1 MMSAV
6 ASQCPLDAAVMHD
19 RARADTGLDDFGAD
33 DYRERL
39 DLYLSDLRGIDMHGP
54 GIVNFHSQ
62 LVQWL
67 KNRLLLTE
75 LLKRHPE
82 IPDVELLPPVVIAGL
97 PRTGTTHLHNML
109 SAAPTFRSLP
119 YWESVEPFPLAAE
132 AGLEPDPRI
141 GRMDMAV
148 EMMDILMPH
157 FSLMHEMT
165 TDHAHEEIHLL
176 ANDFSTMLMDTLAH
190 APRWTEY
197 YWATDQTSSYEYLAT
212 ELKALQFLR
221 GGRRWVLKS
230 PQHLGQLPV
239 LERVFPGV
247 IVAFTHRDP
256 IPVAL
261 SMITMIT
268 YSERMHRDEVD
279 VGLIA
284 EAWVDM
290 VTGEVRI
297 PRMLGVFAAGRIVN
311 PRTARSQLIGGMTM
325 GLSMALH
332 EEGVMDPAF
341 GDYANHDLAGYH
353 IASCADIGS
362 IEVECLDEQ
371 DSAINP
377 LGTKGIGEIGIVGTA
392 AAVANAVYH
401 ATGVRVRELPITI
414 ESVLRVPV

>member
-1 MMSAV
+1 LIVTDATTKVVHLDDLAKPRYSVEAQQIRDMMSVV
-6 ASQCPLDAAVMHD
+6 APQCPLDAAVMHD
-19 RARADTGLDDFGAD
+19 RARVDTGLDDFGPD

-39 DLYLSDLRGIDMHGP
+39 ELYLSDLRHIDMHGP

-67 KNRLLLTE
+67 KNRLLLTA
-75 LLKRHPE
+75 LMKRHPE
-82 IPDVELLPPVVIAGL
+82 IPDIELLPPVVIAGL

-119 YWESVEPFPLAAE
+119 YWESVEPFPLASE
-132 AGLEPDPRI
+132 AGLNPDPRI
-141 GRMDMAV
+141 ARMDMAV
-148 EMMDILMPH
+148 AMLDILMPH
-157 FSLMHEMT
+157 FALMHEMT

-190 APRWTEY
+190 VPRWTEY
-197 YWATDQTSSYEYLAT
+197 YWSTDQTSSYEYLAT

-261 SMITMIT
+261 SMITMIA

-279 VGLIA
+279 LGLIA
-284 EAWVDM
+284 EAWVNNLDRLLESCVRHRDVIPADRSVDIRFDDFM
-290 VTGEVRI
+290 TDELGTAERLYALAGEPFDLPV
-297 PRMLGVFAAGRIVN
+297 
-311 PRTARSQLIGGMTM
+311 RTAIADYLAAHPRGRLGRVATSWEVFGIEEAELRSR
-325 GLSMALH
+325 
-332 EEGVMDPAF
+332 F
-341 GDYANHDLAGYH
+341 
-353 IASCADIGS
+353 ASYIDQF
-362 IEVECLDEQ
+362 L
-371 DSAINP
+371 
-377 LGTKGIGEIGIVGTA
+377 K
-392 AAVANAVYH
+392 
-401 ATGVRVRELPITI
+401 
-414 ESVLRVPV
+414 

>member
-1 MMSAV
+1 MTDATAKVVHLDDLAKPCYSVEAQQVRDMMSAV

-19 RARADTGLDDFGAD
+19 RARADTGLDDFGPD

-39 DLYLSDLRGIDMHGP
+39 ELYLADLRGIDMHGP

-82 IPDVELLPPVVIAGL
+82 IPDIELLPPVVIAGL

-119 YWESVEPFPLAAE
+119 YWESVEPFPLASE
-132 AGLEPDPRI
+132 AGLHPDPRI
-141 GRMDMAV
+141 ARMDMAV

-157 FSLMHEMT
+157 FALMHEMT

-190 APRWTEY
+190 VPRWTEY
-197 YWATDQTSSYEYLAT
+197 YWSTDQTSSYEYLAT

-261 SMITMIT
+261 SMITMIA

-284 EAWVDM
+284 KAWVDNLDRLL
-290 VTGEVRI
+290 ESCVRDRGVI
-297 PRMLGVFAAGRIVN
+297 PADRSVDIRFDDFMTDELG
-311 PRTARSQLIGGMTM
+311 TAERL
-325 GLSMALH
+325 
-332 EEGVMDPAF
+332 
-341 GDYANHDLAGYH
+341 YALAGEPF
-353 IASCADIGS
+353 D
-362 IEVECLDEQ
+362 VPVR
-371 DSAINP
+371 SAITDYLATHRRGR
-377 LGTKGIGEIGIVGTA
+377 LGRVATSWHVFGIDEA
-392 AAVANAVYH
+392 H
-401 ATGVRVRELPITI
+401 
-414 ESVLRVPV
+414 LRSRFASYIDRFLN

>member
-1 MMSAV
+1 MTDATTKVVQLDDLATPRYSAEAQQIRDMM
-6 ASQCPLDAAVMHD
+6 ASLAADCPLDSDVMHE
-19 RARADTGLDDFGAD
+19 RARADTGLSDFGSD

-39 DLYLSDLRGIDMHGP
+39 ELYLSDLRDIDMHGP

-67 KNRLLLTE
+67 KNRLLLTD
-75 LLKRHPE
+75 LLKQHPE
-82 IPDVELLPPVVIAGL
+82 ILDAELLPPVVIAGL

-119 YWESVEPFPLAAE
+119 YWESVEPFPLASE
-132 AGLEPDPRI
+132 AGLDPDPRVA
-141 GRMDMAV
+141 RMDMAV
-148 EMMDILMPH
+148 GMMDILMPH
-157 FSLMHEMT
+157 FALMHEMT

-190 APRWTEY
+190 VPRWTEY
-197 YWATDQTSSYEYLAT
+197 YWSTDQTSSYEYLVT

-284 EAWVDM
+284 GAWVDNLDRLLESCVRDRDVIPADRSVDIRFDDFM
-290 VTGEVRI
+290 ADELGTAERLYALAGE
-297 PRMLGVFAAGRIVN
+297 PFD
-311 PRTARSQLIGGMTM
+311 
-325 GLSMALH
+325 
-332 EEGVMDPAF
+332 DPARAAITDYLNAHPRGRLGRVATSWDMF
-341 GDYANHDLAGYH
+341 GIDEDGLRARF
-353 IASCADIGS
+353 ASYSDRF
-362 IEVECLDEQ
+362 L
-371 DSAINP
+371 N
-377 LGTKGIGEIGIVGTA
+377 
-392 AAVANAVYH
+392 
-401 ATGVRVRELPITI
+401 
-414 ESVLRVPV
+414 